1 MIKRIKRLSK
11 CLLLLIPTFAVDHHQ
26 IVATDAY
33 SPRAVPTFHCLGLY
47 WSPAEGAKNNEC
59 QVQYR
64 IAGNS
69 TWKTAMPL
77 WFDDRNSEYRGS
89 IVHLDPGT
97 TYEIKLALKE
107 TDKAAVF
114 TASTW
119 KENFPIAKTIYLPE
133 ESKSTLVIDQSGTSN
148 GYILYTHAEGS
159 SSIIDVNNQEEVCID
174 IQPNVSHV
182 IIRGLTLKGARK
194 HGINLNKGVH
204 DVVIEECDISGWG
217 MNEEDG
223 WGANYHSAVY
233 AGSDCVVERIIVQRN
248 KLHHPRSNA
257 NSWAEY
263 RAAPD
268 THHPRG
274 PQAVAFYNS
283 NGNHVIRYNEIFS
296 DDGHYFNDAL
306 GYGSNF
312 SVQGFPNCDSDI
324 YGNFISH
331 CWDDGIESEGA
342 NRNVRIWGNH
352 IDKTFVKIAIV
363 CTAVGPLYIWRNIAN
378 TSRKSAD
385 PNSDL
390 YGRGRFIKAGGKTK
404 NGIWH
409 GSGRTY
415 VFHNTVLQPRPAQG
429 RVYPLG
435 GDGGII
441 DSGGEVYEVISRNNI
456 FTNYQD
462 GLDAFR
468 DKTNSCTNNFDYDLY
483 SGNLN
488 AHCVSHP
495 HQSHGIKALPI
506 FAVDNGPGEYTLAPG
521 TPGFDAGMILPN
533 FNDNYDGN
541 GPDMGAFEANA
552 PPMEFGVNAFR
563 ERVSFQRN

>member
-1 MIKRIKRLSK
+1 MIKRIGRLSK

-26 IVATDAY
+26 IMAIEAHV
-33 SPRAVPTFHCLGLY
+33 PRAVPTFHCLGLY

-59 QVQYR
+59 QVKYR
-64 IAGNS
+64 IAGSS
-69 TWKTAMPL
+69 TWKAAMPL
-77 WFDDRNSEYRGS
+77 WFDERNHEYRGS

-97 TYEIKLALKE
+97 TYEIKLGLKE
-107 TDKAAVF
+107 TGKAATF

-148 GYILYTHAEGS
+148 GYILYTHAEGNS
-159 SSIIDVNNQEEVCID
+159 SMIDVDNHEDTCIEVK
-174 IQPNVSHV
+174 PNVSHV
-182 IIRGLTLKGARK
+182 IIRGLILKGARK
-194 HGINLNKGVH
+194 HGVNLNQGVH
-204 DVVIEECDISGWG
+204 DIVIEACDISGWG
-217 MNEEDG
+217 TNEEDG
-223 WGANYHSAVY
+223 WGINYHSAVY
-233 AGSDCVVERIIVQRN
+233 AGSNSAVERIIVQRN

-263 RAAPD
+263 RVARD
-268 THHPRG
+268 TYHPRG
-274 PQAVAFYNS
+274 PQAVAFFNS
-283 NGNHVIRYNEIFS
+283 KGNHVIRYNEIYS
-296 DDGHYFNDAL
+296 DEAHYFNDAL

-312 SVQGFPNCDSDI
+312 SFQGFPNCDSDI

-352 IDKTFVKIAIV
+352 IDKTFVKIAIA
-363 CTAVGPLYIWRNIAN
+363 CTSVGPLYIWRNIAN
-378 TSRKSAD
+378 TSRKSAV

-390 YGRGRFIKAGGKTK
+390 YGRGRFIKAGGKIK
-404 NGIWH
+404 NGVWY

-415 VFHNTVLQPRPAQG
+415 VFHNTVLQPHPVKGQI
-429 RVYPLG
+429 YPLG
-435 GDGGII
+435 CDGGII
-441 DSGGEVYEVISRNNI
+441 DSGGEIYEVISRNNI

-468 DKTNSCTNNFDYDLY
+468 DKTNSCTNDFDYDLY

-488 AHCVSHP
+488 ARCASHP

-506 FAVDNGPGEYTLAPG
+506 FAADNGPGEYALAPG

-541 GPDMGAFEANA
+541 GPDMGAFEANS
-552 PPMEFGVNAFR
+552 PPMKFGVNAFR
-563 ERVSFQRN
+563 KGLF